1 MSLISY
7 GYHNYEMFLHCKQKK
22 ILLYSK
28 YFWIGGVS
36 KISYLGSKPAFL
48 SQSASGGTVVVE
60 GVAVVVAMVV
70 VAMVGGKVLMVAA
83 VVVVDGGHLGSLLIP
98 DKKKFI

>member
-1 MSLISY
+1 MTAFCIDFNEPYLPTL
-7 GYHNYEMFLHCKQKK
+7 F
-22 ILLYSK
+22 SK
-28 YFWIGGVS
+28 HFWIGGVS

-70 VAMVGGKVLMVAA
+70 VAMVVGGKVLMVVA
-83 VVVVDGGHLGSLLIP
+83 VEVVDGGHLGSLVIP
-98 DKKKFI
+98 DKKKVYVKIHREK

>member
-1 MSLISY
+1 
-7 GYHNYEMFLHCKQKK
+7 MFLHSKQQK
-22 ILLYSK
+22 ILLYHK

-60 GVAVVVAMVV
+60 GIAVVVAMVV
-70 VAMVGGKVLMVAA
+70 VAMVVVAMVVVAMMVGVKVLMVA
-83 VVVVDGGHLGSLLIP
+83 VVEVVDGGHLGSLLIP
-98 DKKKFI
+98 DKKKFM

>member
-1 MSLISY
+1 
-7 GYHNYEMFLHCKQKK
+7 MFLHCKPKK

-48 SQSASGGTVVVE
+48 SQSASGGIVVVE
-60 GVAVVVAMVV
+60 GVAVVVAMVGGRELMV
-70 VAMVGGKVLMVAA
+70 VAVE
-83 VVVVDGGHLGSLLIP
+83 VVDGGHLGSLLIP
-98 DKKKFI
+98 DNKKFI